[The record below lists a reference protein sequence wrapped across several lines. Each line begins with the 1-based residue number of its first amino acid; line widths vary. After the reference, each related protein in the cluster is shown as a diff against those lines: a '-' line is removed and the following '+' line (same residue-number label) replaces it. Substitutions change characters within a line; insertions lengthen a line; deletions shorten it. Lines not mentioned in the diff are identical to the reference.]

1 MDEMKLKLSSK
12 FMRNI
17 VSKILSKMIYK
28 KLGYKVNIQFNELNV
43 DIVDGETK
51 ISANVEASFNS
62 NEFKNIMKAIESKVE
77 ESI

>member
-62 NEFKNIMKAIESKVE
+62 NEFKNIMKSIESKVE

>member
-28 KLGYKVNIQFNELNV
+28 KLGYKVNIQFESLNV

-51 ISANVEASFNS
+51 ILANVEASFNS

>member
-43 DIVDGETK
+43 DIIDGETK

-62 NEFKNIMKAIESKVE
+62 NEFKNIMKSIESKVE